1 MCNDTQAQ
9 YSMIKRPAND
19 NLLHPEF
26 AKRFFNGLCQ
36 SSDKIPR
43 GSNVVAAALV
53 LFLFGC
59 LFCFKEGHV
68 YLQNLLR
75 ILRSSGDIN

>member
-1 MCNDTQAQ
+1 M
-9 YSMIKRPAND
+9 
-19 NLLHPEF
+19 
-26 AKRFFNGLCQ
+26 AKMKA
-36 SSDKIPR
+36 SDKIPR
-43 GSNVVAAALV
+43 GSNSVAAALV
-53 LFLFGC
+53 LFFVWLFILFGC

>member
-1 MCNDTQAQ
+1 MTTYYIRSLQNVFLMDCV
-9 YSMIKRPAND
+9 K
-19 NLLHPEF
+19 
-26 AKRFFNGLCQ
+26 

-43 GSNVVAAALV
+43 GSNIVAAALV

-68 YLQNLLR
+68 YLKNLLR

>member
-1 MCNDTQAQ
+1 MTTYYIRSLQNVFLMDCV
-9 YSMIKRPAND
+9 K
-19 NLLHPEF
+19 
-26 AKRFFNGLCQ
+26 
-36 SSDKIPR
+36 SSDEIPR